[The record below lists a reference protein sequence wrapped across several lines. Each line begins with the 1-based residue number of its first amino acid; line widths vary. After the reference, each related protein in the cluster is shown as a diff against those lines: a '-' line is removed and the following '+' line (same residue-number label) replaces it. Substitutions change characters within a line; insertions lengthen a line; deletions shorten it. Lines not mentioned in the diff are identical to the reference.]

1 MVNIGVKCVFEHWE
15 LTKTRNWLEELRNW
29 GCPQETEKQGVP
41 YASPYSSGN
50 EGREW
55 EDAITLGMILG
66 YGVEN
71 EGLRLAVLFCWPSCF
86 FWQQLLVVSQRKPGR
101 VRDRDNRL
109 SSGNIVG
116 QDLGDWLYRPTR
128 VRERDNRMSWEKDG
142 GKDLNN

>member
-1 MVNIGVKCVFEHWE
+1 MVNIGVKCVSEHWE
-15 LTKTRNWLEELRNW
+15 LTKTRNWVRRVEELRVSTGDREARCSICISLLFWEW
-29 GCPQETEKQGVP
+29 GQGVRSC
-41 YASPYSSGN
+41 YHTGDDLRVWS
-50 EGREW
+50 REW
-55 EDAITLGMILG
+55 SSEASFLVL
-66 YGVEN
+66 
-71 EGLRLAVLFCWPSCF
+71 LAHLLL
-86 FWQQLLVVSQRKPGR
+86 WQQLLVVSQRKPGR